1 MNYISLISLFLGIVC
16 IIITMKYIEN
26 YDKLNKSIK
35 ILKNHSTNVIPD
47 ELIIIQDELD
57 ISQDEFL
64 NLFKNDKKNII
75 QFLKSIKKKSSVKI
89 QQETIEEANEEQE
102 QKLANKNIVEEF
114 NNNYYFDVNQR
125 NLEPNIKLNN
135 KDSKNKVID
144 KKTQLQT
151 NNLKITQPYYL
162 IDDKDFVTKN
172 RCFSEYEG
180 TNYIYKVIE
189 KEFCKGKLIY

>member
-89 QQETIEEANEEQE
+89 QQETIEEAN
-102 QKLANKNIVEEF
+102 
-114 NNNYYFDVNQR
+114 
-125 NLEPNIKLNN
+125 
-135 KDSKNKVID
+135 
-144 KKTQLQT
+144 
-151 NNLKITQPYYL
+151 
-162 IDDKDFVTKN
+162 
-172 RCFSEYEG
+172 
-180 TNYIYKVIE
+180 
-189 KEFCKGKLIY
+189 